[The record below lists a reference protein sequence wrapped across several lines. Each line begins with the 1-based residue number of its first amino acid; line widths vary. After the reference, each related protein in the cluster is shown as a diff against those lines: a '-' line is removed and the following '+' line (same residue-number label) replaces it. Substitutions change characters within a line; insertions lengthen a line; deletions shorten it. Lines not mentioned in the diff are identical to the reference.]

1 MIALTQFKTL
11 ADLLDCFHDE
21 QACRDYLER
30 MRWQCQP
37 KCPYAECGHDKV
49 FKFKDGKKYKCAKC
63 RKIFSVRVG
72 TIFEESKI
80 TLRKWFIAIYL
91 ITSHKKGISSVQLG
105 KDVGVGQ
112 KCAWF
117 MLHRIRHSFKLNKGT
132 EKLTGTIEADETFMG
147 GAEGNKHKN
156 KRTENT
162 QGRSVAKKSAVA
174 GVISRGGEIRANVV
188 PDTSGYHL
196 RSYVVNNV
204 AFGSSL
210 MTDEWLGYKGLA
222 QLFHH
227 HIVKH
232 NEGEYVKDGCH
243 TNSLEGFW
251 SLLKRGVDG
260 IYHSISKKHL
270 QQYLDEYAFRYNTR
284 NFSESGRFD
293 MLLNKLANHLT
304 YKQLTK
310 GGRNNN
316 SLETQQT
323 SLSV

>member
-1 MIALTQFKTL
+1 MIQITKFRTL
-11 ADLLDCFHDE
+11 ADLLDAFKDE
-21 QACRDYLER
+21 QTCINYLVE
-30 MRWQCQP
+30 MRWQGNP

-49 FKFKDGKKYKCAKC
+49 YPFKSGKQFKCAKC

-80 TLRKWFIAIYL
+80 PLRKWFLAIYL
-91 ITSHKKGISSVQLG
+91 ITSHKKGISSLQLA

-117 MLHRIRHSFKLNKGT
+117 MLHRIRHCFKLNVRE
-132 EKLTGTIEADETFMG
+132 EKLDGVIEADETFMG

-162 QGRSVAKKSAVA
+162 QGRSVQTKSAVV
-174 GVISRGGEIRANVV
+174 GVIKRGGELRVSKVA
-188 PDTSGYHL
+188 DTSGYNL
-196 RSYVVNNV
+196 RPFVVRNV
-204 AFGSSL
+204 AFGANL

-232 NEGEYVKDGCH
+232 NEGEYVKDDAH
-243 TNSLEGFW
+243 TNTLEGFW

-270 QQYLDEYAFRYNTR
+270 QQYLDEYSFRYNTR
-284 NFSESGRFD
+284 YQSESGRFD

-304 YKQLTK
+304 YKQLTLK
-310 GGRNNN
+310 TSTPN
-316 SLETQQT
+316 QQT
-323 SLSV
+323 LGL

>member
-1 MIALTQFKTL
+1 
-11 ADLLDCFHDE
+11 
-21 QACRDYLER
+21 
-30 MRWQCQP
+30 
-37 KCPYAECGHDKV
+37 
-49 FKFKDGKKYKCAKC
+49 
-63 RKIFSVRVG
+63 
-72 TIFEESKI
+72 
-80 TLRKWFIAIYL
+80 
-91 ITSHKKGISSVQLG
+91 
-105 KDVGVGQ
+105 
-112 KCAWF
+112 
-117 MLHRIRHSFKLNKGT
+117 
-132 EKLTGTIEADETFMG
+132 MG

-162 QGRSVAKKSAVA
+162 QGRSVATKTAVA

-204 AFGSSL
+204 EFGSSL

-304 YKQLTK
+304 YKQLTVK
-310 GGRNNN
+310 NN
-316 SLETQQT
+316 TTIPQQN
-323 SLSV
+323 LLNL